1 MKSGVTLSCGC
12 YHKEVTGKIRRTHG
26 GTGTRLHSI
35 WQNMK
40 ARCYR
45 ESAREYE
52 NYGGRGITI
61 CDEWRNDYKAFHD
74 WAVENGYADNLT
86 IDRKNVNGNY
96 EPSNCR
102 WITNEEQQR
111 NKRNNSIYEFNGQ
124 SKNLTDWSK
133 EFGVSYKTLQ
143 KRIREWGVE
152 KAFTIPLKEKRFI
165 DITGEHFG
173 RLTVLSLESTDGG
186 AKFKC
191 LCDCG
196 KTTIAKGYDI
206 RHGIVKSCGCL
217 KKELAS
223 SRCKYAVMARVEKA
237 DNKAIK
243 CYTKDGDFV
252 AQYSGVK
259 SAAESVGIS
268 KNMIWRALKN
278 EHYTAKGMK
287 WKCVDEN

>member
-1 MKSGVTLSCGC
+1 MSGLIDLTGQRFGRLTVVSRAENRGNQTRWLCKCDCGNEKIIAGNALKSGVTLSCGC

-111 NKRNNSIYEFNGQ
+111 NKR
-124 SKNLTDWSK
+124 
-133 EFGVSYKTLQ
+133 
-143 KRIREWGVE
+143 
-152 KAFTIPLKEKRFI
+152 
-165 DITGEHFG
+165 
-173 RLTVLSLESTDGG
+173 
-186 AKFKC
+186 
-191 LCDCG
+191 
-196 KTTIAKGYDI
+196 
-206 RHGIVKSCGCL
+206 
-217 KKELAS
+217 
-223 SRCKYAVMARVEKA
+223 
-237 DNKAIK
+237 
-243 CYTKDGDFV
+243 
-252 AQYSGVK
+252 YSVCNAYG
-259 SAAESVGIS
+259 S
-268 KNMIWRALKN
+268 
-278 EHYTAKGMK
+278 
-287 WKCVDEN
+287 